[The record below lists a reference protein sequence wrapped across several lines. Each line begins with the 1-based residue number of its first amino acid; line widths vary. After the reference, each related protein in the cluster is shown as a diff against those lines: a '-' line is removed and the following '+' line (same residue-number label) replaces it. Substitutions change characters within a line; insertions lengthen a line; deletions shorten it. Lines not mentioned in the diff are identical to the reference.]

1 MPLTLHLAVLLAAAL
16 AWHHIAVR
24 RGMRG
29 RTLWVAGAGF
39 VLVQWLV
46 ALGLYALVAAGDA
59 AAAERETVEGR
70 VVAIADGDTLT
81 LLTVDKVQVPI
92 RLAEI
97 DAPEKGQAF
106 GQVAKRALSDLCFG
120 KPAIA
125 RVQTVDRYGRRVARI
140 ECDGVDATEA
150 MLRTGHAWV
159 YDRYVT
165 DRGLYAVQ
173 ESARSAKEGLW
184 SDPNAIAPW
193 DWRRAS
199 RARADRSDCGSRGGP
214 GWRKPNGQ
222 CASWEDEP

>member
-1 MPLTLHLAVLLAAAL
+1 MPLTVHLAVLIAAAL
-16 AWHHIAVR
+16 CWDRIAKR
-24 RGMRG
+24 RDIRG
-29 RTLWVAGAGF
+29 RARWLGGAGF

-46 ALGLYALVAAGDA
+46 SLGLYSLVFSRDV
-59 AAAERETVEGR
+59 AAAEREVIEGR

-81 LLTVDKVQVPI
+81 LLTAEKVQVPI

-150 MLRTGHAWV
+150 MLRAGHAWV

-173 ESARSAKEGLW
+173 ESARETKAGLW

-199 RARADRSDCGSRGGP
+199 RARADKSECGTRGGP